1 MAEKRKEDETTEEKG
16 FTVTDKRRSGK
27 DRPEA
32 APKAERKAA
41 PPPPPPPEAEAPGGQ
56 EPPAEGEFPPADF
69 QYLVLFLAT
78 QALLCLGEQPD
89 PATGQKIKN
98 LPGAKHAI
106 DLMSVI
112 QEKTKGNLSEDEAQ
126 LLESLLYDV
135 RMRYVKA
142 TQAPPSS

>member
-1 MAEKRKEDETTEEKG
+1 MSEKRKEDETTEEKG
-16 FTVTDKRRSGK
+16 FTITDKRRSGK
-27 DRPEA
+27 ER
-32 APKAERKAA
+32 PKAPPKAKSKEA
-41 PPPPPPPEAEAPGGQ
+41 PPPPPPQAEAPPGQ
-56 EPPAEGEFPPADF
+56 EPPAMEEFPPADF

-112 QEKTKGNLSEDEAQ
+112 QEKTKGNLSEDESQ

-135 RMRYVKA
+135 RMRYVQA
-142 TQAPPSS
+142 TKAPPS